1 MNNTNE
7 PRTPSEAQ
15 IEANRRNAQKSTGP
29 RTTEGKDASS
39 RNRLLHGLRAN
50 KHILL
55 DEDPAEFLLLVHDHL
70 DRFQPV
76 GPSEENLV
84 LRIAADQWRLDRAI
98 PMEAGIYRNRFH
110 KVAQKDELRQNLYD
124 IKVKYAAKEGK
135 PAPPPFIPSDERDVL
150 ARAFDVD
157 CEGANSIAKFARY
170 QASIQHTIDR
180 SLRQLQKYQA
190 ARHASTPDPG
200 PEDSPGPSAPTA
212 PGADTATT
220 PSKNE
225 KYHSNPKNEGNRG
238 DRACRALHVPASPSP
253 ASPCPRVRVERP
265 TSPCRRVPCRRARV
279 AAPRVPASPCP
290 RVSHAK
296 ETCGGIG
303 ASNPPLSFSPRRSA
317 EGGTYMTIRNVGVFV
332 FDGFSDWG
340 PSYAT
345 AQLNN
350 TFRVLTVAQAPL
362 PVLTAGGLRIVP
374 DLTLDAL
381 LPGNS
386 ALLILPDGASWEL
399 GNNREAARKAKEF
412 LDAGIPVA
420 AIGGATIGLARMG
433 LLDDRVHTG
442 TAAEELRR
450 TGYNGEHLYRN
461 QPAVT
466 HKNLITA
473 SSSATMEFAREILAV
488 LQPDSSAPPEPRSR
502 RVMPD
507 ELRALVWSDPAG
519 VTDSPASR
527 KTIVSIHMGA
537 SVHIGCRRGGKY
549 HCGLSVHGDID
560 IIPPNTP
567 SRWELKEK
575 DTSFIIRVPTSLL
588 SEVAD
593 ESGVDPSRVEIVN
606 RFQMRDPQME
616 HIGWA
621 LKAEMDS
628 GYRSG
633 RLYLDSLGRAMAA
646 CLLDRH
652 SSESRAAR
660 MHNLAMS
667 GHRLRQVLSYIEFNF
682 GRELS
687 LKEIAGVAGVSV
699 SHCNAAFRKAV
710 GMPVHQYVIQ
720 RRVDHAKTL
729 LAEGDLSISQIA
741 AETGFAH
748 QSHLAYHVRRL
759 LGVSPLSLRQNHR
772 RVGQV
777 VNLRAD
783 C

>member
-1 MNNTNE
+1 MNNTND

-29 RTTEGKDASS
+29 RTAEGKDASS

-110 KVAQKDELRQNLYD
+110 KVAQKDELRQNLYN

-135 PAPPPFIPSDERDVL
+135 PVPPPFIPSDERDLL

-157 CEGANSIAKFARY
+157 CEGANSIAKFVRY

-190 ARHASTPDPG
+190 ARHTSTPDP
-200 PEDSPGPSAPTA
+200 DPGAPTAPSAPTA
-212 PGADTATT
+212 PGAAAT
-220 PSKNE
+220 PQKNE
-225 KYHSNPKNEGNRG
+225 NYHSNPKNEGNRG
-238 DRACRALHVPASPSP
+238 DRACRA
-253 ASPCPRVRVERP
+253 R
-265 TSPCRRVPCRRARV
+265 RV
-279 AAPRVPASPCP
+279 AASPRRRVPASPCP
-290 RVSHAK
+290 PPTRARQRNRQRHACVK
-296 ETCGGIG
+296 PPE
-303 ASNPPLSFSPRRSA
+303 ASVRADPRQ
-317 EGGTYMTIRNVGVFV
+317 GGTYMTVRNVGVFV

-350 TFRVLTVAQAPL
+350 TFRVLTVAPAPV

-374 DLTLDAL
+374 DLTLDSL
-381 LPGNS
+381 LPGSS
-386 ALLILPDGASWEL
+386 ALLILPDGAAWEL

-420 AIGGATIGLARMG
+420 AIGAAILGLARLG

-442 TAAEELRR
+442 TAAEELRQ
-450 TGYNGEHLYRN
+450 TGYHGAHLYRN
-461 QPAVT
+461 APAVA
-466 HKNLITA
+466 HKNLVTA
-473 SSSATMEFAREILAV
+473 SSTAILEFACEILAV
-488 LQPDSSAPPEPRSR
+488 LQPDPSAPPDPRSR

-527 KTIVSIHMGA
+527 KTIVSIHMGS

-560 IIPPNTP
+560 IIPQNTT

-593 ESGVDPSRVEIVN
+593 ESGVDPARVEIVN

-667 GHRLRQVLSYIEFNF
+667 GHRLRQVLSYIEYNF

-729 LAEGDLSISQIA
+729 LAEGHLSISQIA

-777 VNLRAD
+777 ANLRAD
-783 C
+783 S

>member
-1 MNNTNE
+1 MATQ
-7 PRTPSEAQ
+7 AQ
-15 IEANRRNAQKSTGP
+15 IEANRRNARKSTGP
-29 RTTEGKDASS
+29 RTAAGKAASS

-55 DEDPAEFLLLVHDHL
+55 DEDPAEFLLLLQDHL

-76 GPSEENLV
+76 GPSEEKLV

-98 PMEAGIYRNRFH
+98 PMEAGIYRNRLH
-110 KVAQKDELRQNLYD
+110 RVAQKDELRQNLYN
-124 IKVKYAAKEGK
+124 IKVKYAAEEGK
-135 PAPPPFIPSDERDVL
+135 PAPPPFIPSDERDLL

-157 CEGANSIAKFARY
+157 CEAANSIAKFARY

-190 ARHASTPDPG
+190 ARHASSPDPSPEDSPA
-200 PEDSPGPSAPTA
+200 PEDSPGPGVPTA
-212 PGADTATT
+212 PVADTAAT
-220 PSKNE
+220 PPKKE

-238 DRACRALHVPASPSP
+238 VAEHNPAPCPLAPAHGARSASPP
-253 ASPCPRVRVERP
+253 AHRRNQHRHRCVKPPEASGRAGPRQG
-265 TSPCRRVPCRRARV
+265 
-279 AAPRVPASPCP
+279 
-290 RVSHAK
+290 
-296 ETCGGIG
+296 ETC
-303 ASNPPLSFSPRRSA
+303 
-317 EGGTYMTIRNVGVFV
+317 MTVRNVGVFV

-345 AQLNN
+345 AQLDN
-350 TFRVLTVAQAPL
+350 TFRVLTVASAPV

-374 DLTLDAL
+374 DLTLDSL
-381 LPGNS
+381 LPENS

-420 AIGGATIGLARMG
+420 AIGGAILGVARLG

-450 TGYNGEHLYRN
+450 TGYNGEHLYRKE
-461 QPAVT
+461 PAVT
-466 HKNLITA
+466 HKYLVTA
-473 SSSATMEFAREILAV
+473 SSTAILEFAREILAV
-488 LQPDSSAPPEPRSR
+488 LQPHSSTPPEPPSR
-502 RVMPD
+502 RTAPD

-519 VTDSPASR
+519 ITDSPASR
-527 KTIVSIHMGA
+527 KVIVSIHMGS

-560 IIPPNTP
+560 IIPPNTT

-588 SEVAD
+588 NEVAD
-593 ESGVDPSRVEIVN
+593 ESGVDPARVEIVN

-628 GYRSG
+628 GYPSG
-633 RLYLDSLGRAMAA
+633 RLYLDSLGRAMAV

-667 GHRLRQVLSYIEFNF
+667 GHRLRQVLSYIEHNF

-687 LKEIAGVAGVSV
+687 LKEIAAVAGVSV

-777 VNLRAD
+777 ANPAGR
-783 C
+783 